1 MDFGVWQCLGSFCLW
16 INLTPVNFGGGFAQ
30 ILLSELS
37 KQHRFLVSFSS
48 NAFSLEGSESLGGL
62 GDTRH

>member
-1 MDFGVWQCLGSFCLW
+1 MSGSVWAHSVCGL
-16 INLTPVNFGGGFAQ
+16 NLTPVNFGGGFAQ

-48 NAFSLEGSESLGGL
+48 SAFSLEGSESLGGL